1 MNNSNKLLLGI
12 LTFLPIILISI
23 YFYRFFSM
31 LLYHLPELQ
40 NNSHEVPINF
50 IRSVFGAFIF
60 LILAVIIKLGLM
72 IYYIIHASDNIN
84 NDNTKKIIWILI
96 LVFIGTIGN
105 IIYYFM
111 EILPSDKNK
120 ITTLNIEK

>member
-1 MNNSNKLLLGI
+1 
-12 LTFLPIILISI
+12 
-23 YFYRFFSM
+23 M

>member
-1 MNNSNKLLLGI
+1 
-12 LTFLPIILISI
+12 
-23 YFYRFFSM
+23 M
-31 LLYHLPELQ
+31 LLYHFPELQ

-72 IYYIIHASDNIN
+72 IYYMIHASDNIN

>member
-105 IIYYFM
+105 IIYYFI